1 MTFLAA
7 TGIIAVCFILSG
19 VGILFF
25 GRKDIGGDCHK
36 APEDR
41 EDGCLSKDIG
51 ICPLEDQDDYL
62 KMASM
67 TSQLKHAKKF
77 KIK

>member
-19 VGILFF
+19 IGILFF
-25 GRKDIGGDCHK
+25 GRQDIGGDCHK

-41 EDGCLSKDIG
+41 DGGCISKDIG
-51 ICPLEDQDDYL
+51 LCPLEDPDNYL
-62 KMASM
+62 QMASM
-67 TSQLKHAKKF
+67 TSQLKHAKKIS
-77 KIK
+77 KK